1 MPFPPSRNIWSDPDN
16 PFADPDNSPSSW
28 KFIPDTMTTTTQAKK
43 STMQSSPS
51 SKPHKTQIYTDM
63 FQQLSSIPTPP
74 IAPKTMSSSSPL
86 MLLLR
91 VFVFIFVILWVGKQ
105 LVTEI
110 IRLAENPSLSRLYF
124 HFLLTFT
131 FLSLLLVNIHTNWV
145 YIFGFLRRQQQSYT
159 RFIEKDSDPYTSA
172 RRVAQG
178 SISFLKHGK
187 GVLLP
192 SFFSPPTSS
201 TIIYRFM
208 ISMTSIICTILFLH
222 IYQLPSMTKIIA
234 TEKPVYQ
241 WIWWM
246 LSKLLSWSIWF
257 VGFSTFLLR
266 LVGVTVKDF
275 TVYLMYQ
282 IIILIAFVM
291 MALYIINNR
300 YRSFVSRA
308 LYLLDRKA

>member
-1 MPFPPSRNIWSDPDN
+1 MPRDIWSDPDN
-16 PFADPDNSPSSW
+16 PFAEPHNSFSW
-28 KFIPDTMTTTTQAKK
+28 KFVPDAMTTTQAKK
-43 STMQSSPS
+43 SSIHSSPS
-51 SKPHKTQIYTDM
+51 PSPSKKSPADM
-63 FQQLSSIPTPP
+63 FQQLSLIPSPP
-74 IAPKTMSSSSPL
+74 IAPKTNRMSSSSPL

-110 IRLAENPSLSRLYF
+110 IRLAENPTLSRLYF
-124 HFLLTFT
+124 HFLLTFI
-131 FLSLLLVNIHTNWV
+131 FVSLLLVNLHTNWV
-145 YIFGFLRRQQQSYT
+145 YIFGFLRRQQQQSYT
-159 RFIEKDSDPYTSA
+159 RYLEKASDPYTSA
-172 RRVAQG
+172 RRVAQDTV
-178 SISFLKHGK
+178 SFLRKEK

-192 SFFSPPTSS
+192 SLFSPPTSS

-208 ISMTSIICTILFLH
+208 ISMTSIICTIIFLH

-275 TVYLMYQ
+275 AVYLMYQ
-282 IIILIAFVM
+282 IIILIVFVM
-291 MALYIINNR
+291 MALYIVNNR
-300 YRSFVSRA
+300 YRSFISRA
-308 LYLLDRKA
+308 LYLLKRNAEYV